1 MKRFE
6 AVLFDMDGVI
16 VDSEESHVKAEQ
28 QTCIDHNFDINP
40 EDWDGYKG
48 RTAVDIFRHLIDT
61 YGDPKIHDIEKLME
75 YKTDVFLQ
83 IAEAELKQIE
93 GAVEFLHWSREF
105 FKDMALV
112 TSSNRRTQQFIVEK
126 LGINSLFDT
135 VVTGSDIKNG
145 KPHPEP
151 YQRAMRAMG
160 SSAHRSLV
168 VEDSMSG
175 IQSGHAAG
183 CEVMAVATSHTAE
196 ELEQESPLHIF
207 EDYSQARAYLFNWY
221 GYS

>member
-6 AVLFDMDGVI
+6 AALFDMDGII
-16 VDSEESHVKAEQ
+16 VDSEPLHVKAEQ
-28 QTCIDHNFDINP
+28 QTCIDHGFDINP
-40 EDWDGYKG
+40 EEWGGYKG
-48 RTAVDIFRHLIDT
+48 RTPVDIFLHLIAT
-61 YGDPKIHDIEKLME
+61 YSDPKVHDIEKLME
-75 YKTDVFLQ
+75 YKTDLFLQ
-83 IAEAELKQIE
+83 FAETELEQIKNS
-93 GAVEFLHWSREF
+93 VEFLEWSREF
-105 FKDMALV
+105 FKNMALV
-112 TSSNRRTQQFIVEK
+112 TSSNKRTQEFIVEK
-126 LGINSLFDT
+126 LGINGLFDT

-151 YQRAMRAMG
+151 YEKAMRAMG
-160 SSAHRSLV
+160 ASAHRSLV

-183 CEVMAVATSHTAE
+183 CEVMAIATSHTVE
-196 ELEQESPLHIF
+196 ELERESPLHIF

>member
-6 AVLFDMDGVI
+6 AVHFDMDGVI
-16 VDSEESHVKAEQ
+16 ANTEHLHVKAEQ
-28 QTCIDHNFDINP
+28 QTCIDHEFAIDI
-40 EDWDGYKG
+40 EQWGGYKG

-61 YGDPKIHDIEKLME
+61 YGDPKIHNIEKLMA

-83 IAEAELKQIE
+83 LAETELEQIE
-93 GAVEFLHWSREF
+93 DAVEFLQWSRGF
-105 FKDMALV
+105 FENMSLV
-112 TSSNRRTQQFIVEK
+112 TSSNKRTQEFIVEK
-126 LGINSLFDT
+126 LGIKELFDT
-135 VVTGSDIKNG
+135 VVTGSDIENG

-151 YQRAMRAMG
+151 YQKAIRAMG
-160 SSAHRSLV
+160 VSAHRSLV

-175 IQSGHAAG
+175 IQSGHGAG
-183 CEVMAVATSHTAE
+183 CEVMAVTTSHTAE
-196 ELEQESPLHIF
+196 ELERENPLHIF